1 MADMLKHEYL
11 ENPCRAASI
20 PYWKTAC
27 IAIPDNTKI
36 VHDSEFD
43 TELLKRYQD
52 EPYFR
57 LRHPMLEVEP
67 VSLPEGYSL
76 QEASVPDFVEH
87 INSCYD
93 DIGITVPEMQ
103 RNMLREQYSSEL
115 WLAVKEDCRGKIVA
129 TGIAELDRE
138 IGEGVLEWI
147 QVSKDYRRCGLGSY
161 LVSELLWRMR
171 KAAKFVTVSGKCN
184 NPDYPEGLYRKC
196 ILPVVS
202 QLIP

>member
-87 INSCYD
+87 INSCYE
-93 DIGITVPEMQ
+93 DIGITVSELQ
-103 RNMLREQYSSEL
+103 SYLAREQYSPEL
-115 WLAVKEDCRGKIVA
+115 WLAVRDDCNGKIAA
-129 TGIAELDRE
+129 TGIAELDLE
-138 IGEGVLEWI
+138 IGEGILEWI
-147 QVSKDYRRCGLGSY
+147 QVSEDYRRHGLGRKYDEEIRLPPEAYQLGSGDNVRGY
-161 LVSELLWRMR
+161 DPGLV
-171 KAAKFVTVSGKCN
+171 
-184 NPDYPEGLYRKC
+184 
-196 ILPVVS
+196 
-202 QLIP
+202 

>member
-1 MADMLKHEYL
+1 MLKHEYL

-115 WLAVKEDCRGKIVA
+115 WLAVKEDCRGKIV
-129 TGIAELDRE
+129 DRKSTRLNSSH
-138 IGEGVLEWI
+138 IH
-147 QVSKDYRRCGLGSY
+147 
-161 LVSELLWRMR
+161 
-171 KAAKFVTVSGKCN
+171 
-184 NPDYPEGLYRKC
+184 
-196 ILPVVS
+196 
-202 QLIP
+202 